1 MTASA
6 IPYNYFSEKTLS
18 HLKTQKI
25 LSERYQCRTIN
36 VTLACKLIHAYGEYR
51 MVTLSRKP
59 AMSKERTTPR
69 NQLYS

>member
-36 VTLACKLIHAYGEYR
+36 VTLACKLTHAYGKYH
-51 MVTLSRKP
+51 VD
-59 AMSKERTTPR
+59 A
-69 NQLYS
+69 